1 MASTFMSAELDR
13 KKAQLHALEQACAV
27 RRAILASY
35 VVSSRSVE
43 SSFEVT
49 SALQASEPRKSV
61 EHEPAEFSSDVR
73 ALLRERDDLAF
84 DILQTQ
90 RALEEKQEESVA
102 FESEIQR
109 TCPAHSG
116 TRQQAVHALHEARE
130 AHKEPPP
137 DAAKMQRDLL
147 HGVIL
152 VRRLLTQG
160 LAMHGDIPWYEDP
173 ELTELV
179 LSMDAP

>member
-1 MASTFMSAELDR
+1 MSAELDR

-109 TCPAHSG
+109 T
-116 TRQQAVHALHEARE
+116 RQQAVHALHEARE

-152 VRRLLTQG
+152 G